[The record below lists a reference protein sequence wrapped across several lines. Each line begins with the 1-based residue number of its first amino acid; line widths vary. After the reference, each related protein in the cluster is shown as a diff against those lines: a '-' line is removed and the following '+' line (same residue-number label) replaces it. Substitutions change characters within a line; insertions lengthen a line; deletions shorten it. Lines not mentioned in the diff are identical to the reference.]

1 MLTVQSDDA
10 AGFLELTVD
19 GRIGKDDFQRAV
31 DAVDH
36 LLKSHKKIDVVE
48 VVRDIGWIEPEVW
61 WKDMVF
67 HLSHGVFV
75 RHAAVVSDQGWI
87 GPLTRMFAP
96 IYPAAIRSFPMAD
109 LEAART
115 WAKSHGGSKDAATM
129 PGDFA

>member
-1 MLTVQSDDA
+1 MLTVQSDDV
-10 AGFLELTVD
+10 AGYLELTVD
-19 GRIGKDDFQRAV
+19 GRIGREDFQRAV

-36 LLKSHKKIDVVE
+36 LLKTHKKIDVVE
-48 VVRDIGWIEPEVW
+48 VVKTIGWIEPEVW

-67 HLSHGVFV
+67 HLTHGVFV

-96 IYPAAIRSFPMAD
+96 IYPAAIRAFAMAD
-109 LEAART
+109 IEAARA
-115 WAKSHGGSKDAATM
+115 WAKSHGTAENPAEA

>member
-1 MLTVQSDDA
+1 MLTVQSDEA
-10 AGFLELTVD
+10 AGYLEMTVD

-31 DAVDH
+31 DSVDR
-36 LLKSHKKIDVVE
+36 LLRTHKKIDVVE
-48 VVRDIGWIEPEVW
+48 VVRDIGWVEPEVW

-115 WAKSHGGSKDAATM
+115 WAKSHDAPDVDEDL